1 MDVLISLFQ
10 KHHLRRFW
18 DKFAARG
25 CQVLDDLRHMSDSD
39 LEEIGM
45 GLVHKRA
52 FAAMVAAPC
61 HGSPSEQA
69 ASDKTRVMADALKSV
84 PASLH
89 LSSCQGSAAPTPT
102 DDLETEERR
111 LDRLWGILRV
121 SLTGFLQT
129 AKSVRESEGRELVG
143 GCGEGRT
150 GAGFEASGDTQGR

>member
-1 MDVLISLFQ
+1 M
-10 KHHLRRFW
+10 
-18 DKFAARG
+18 
-25 CQVLDDLRHMSDSD
+25 LDDLRHMSDSD

-129 AKSVRESEGRELVG
+129 AKSVRESEGLEWGSWWEDAARVG
-143 GCGEGRT
+143 WEPDLKRAVIPRGGR
-150 GAGFEASGDTQGR
+150 GAGRD